1 MPCDY
6 RRPGTLSLPAYARL
20 GCPSPTSIFAR
31 FLPQE
36 GFLQQVRQRRL
47 ATLLLHDTTPTRY
60 DDNRQPLTASAV
72 LRSPGSL
79 LAGVWDNGG
88 GVRQVLKDL
97 QALRTVLSSTR

>member
-31 FLPQE
+31 SLPRKVS
-36 GFLQQVRQRRL
+36 FSRFVSVVSRL
-47 ATLLLHDTTPTRY
+47 TPTRY
-60 DDNRQPLTASAV
+60 DDNRQPLTARAV

-79 LAGVWDNGG
+79 LAGVWDNG